1 MDSKLFLFALIA
13 GILSGINLFMHKVA
27 ANRLDRTGLDE
38 ILGISFLTQLAS
50 NPYVYV
56 VLMMGLLVLAVD
68 LAFLS
73 NEVPA
78 IVGLN
83 LIIIIGNVLF
93 VVLSVLLLGEKL
105 DLRIATGIAFGVIA
119 VLLLSRV

>member
-1 MDSKLFLFALIA
+1 MDGKLLLFAVIA

-27 ANRLDRTGLDE
+27 ANRLDRTALGE
-38 ILGISFLTQLAS
+38 ILRISFLTQLAG

-56 VLMMGLLVLAVD
+56 VLIMGLLVLSVD

-83 LIIIIGNVLF
+83 LVIVIGNVLF
-93 VVLSVLLLGEKL
+93 VALSVLLLGEKL
-105 DLRIATGIAFGVIA
+105 DLRIAAGIAFAILAV
-119 VLLLSRV
+119 VLLAKV